1 MTLRQYEHRI
11 TNELEKI
18 NLDIDLRILYGADY
32 SDLARRHRM
41 LLDVSR
47 RLKKSKQVSS
57 WSFIRAMKI
66 LSFF

>member
-1 MTLRQYEHRI
+1 MTQRQYEHLVV
-11 TNELEKI
+11 NELEKI

-32 SDLARRHRM
+32 SDLARRHKM

-47 RLKKSKQVSS
+47 RLKKNKVVSG
-57 WSFIRAMKI
+57 WGFVRAMKM